1 MIPFLEERRELIR
14 IGRIAFEAGLTDTH
28 GGNISIRVGDYIL
41 IKRSG
46 KMLGY
51 LKEEDFVLTTVK
63 ENRELDRFAS
73 MELVVHRAI
82 YRENPKVQSI
92 LHTHSPFT
100 VACSLKYEDSITPID
115 SEGKLLLGEVP
126 VVKAQK
132 VVSSPEV
139 AEKISKLLAKHR
151 IAVVYSHGPFAVGK
165 TPEEALMYVSAL
177 ENSCKILAA
186 VKNL

>member
-1 MIPFLEERRELIR
+1 MVPFQKERETLIK
-14 IGRIAFEAGLTDTH
+14 IGKIAFEAGLTDTH
-28 GGNISIRVGDYIL
+28 GGNISMRIGEYIL

-51 LKEEDFVLTTVK
+51 LKEEDFVLTTVN
-63 ENRELDRFAS
+63 ENPELDRFAS

-82 YRENPKVQSI
+82 YRANENVKAI

-100 VACSLKYEDSITPID
+100 VACSLKMEKIIPSD
-115 SEGKLLLGEVP
+115 SEGRLLLGEVP
-126 VVKAQK
+126 VVKAEK

-139 AEKISKLLAKHR
+139 AEKLSEILKEHPV
-151 IAVVYSHGPFAVGK
+151 AVVYSHGPFAAGR
-165 TPEEALMYVSAL
+165 TPEEALMFISAL

>member
-1 MIPFLEERRELIR
+1 MVPFLKERQELIR
-14 IGRIAFEAGLTDTH
+14 AGRIAFEAGLTDTH
-28 GGNISIRVGDYIL
+28 GGNISMRIGNNIL

-51 LKEEDFVLTTVK
+51 LKEEDFVLTTLE
-63 ENRELDRFAS
+63 ENPVLDRFAS

-82 YRENPKVQSI
+82 YRENKSVKAI

-100 VACSLKYEDSITPID
+100 VACSLKTDRIVPPD

-139 AEKISKLLAKHR
+139 AQKLSEILKETPV
-151 IAVVYSHGPFAVGK
+151 AVVYSHGPFAAGK
-165 TPEEALMYVSAL
+165 TPEEALMYISAL

-186 VKNL
+186 LKNL